1 MVPPKEPKELVGQ
14 RYKHRSTG
22 QIGEVCKNIKKAHP
36 DKMKQCGIYEWQ
48 ARGTFVGQPDKVVVY
63 VGSTCAAK
71 YTFYSKFYSIALMAR
86 TKKIW

>member
-48 ARGTFVGQPDKVVVY
+48 ARGTFVGQPDKVVVLRY
-63 VGSTCAAK
+63 INAWLPT
-71 YTFYSKFYSIALMAR
+71 R
-86 TKKIW
+86 TSEKASRA